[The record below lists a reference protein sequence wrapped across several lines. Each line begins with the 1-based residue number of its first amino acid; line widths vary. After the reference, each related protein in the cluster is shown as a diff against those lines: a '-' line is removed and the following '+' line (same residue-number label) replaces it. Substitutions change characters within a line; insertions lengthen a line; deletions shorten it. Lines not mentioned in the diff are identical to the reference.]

1 MMGNLA
7 IFLVL
12 LAAVAVFGWLATR
25 TLSRRLSVAM
35 VGLLSIGLVLGF
47 VNGVADLIQLDAPA
61 SNPTANGQVAGT
73 FESIGRNEE
82 FARFCEGCHS
92 SDRPMSVASDSVSI
106 SSGTPL
112 VFVPPEISLS
122 GGKVDAQEVVAY
134 SQAPGP
140 DLKVVASN
148 WTEADFIETI
158 RVGKD
163 PEGHILAHRMPWR
176 DISAFTTD
184 DDLRAY
190 YVSLRGLTQTE
201 TSAR

>member
-1 MMGNLA
+1 MGNLA

-12 LAAVAVFGWLATR
+12 LAAVAVLGWLATR

-47 VNGVADLIQLDAPA
+47 VNGVADLIQLDAPG
-61 SNPTANGQVAGT
+61 SSPTANDQVAGT
-73 FESIGRNEE
+73 LEPSGRSEE

-92 SDRPMSVASDSVSI
+92 SDHPMPVASNGAPI

-112 VFVPPEISLS
+112 VFVPREISLS
-122 GGKVDAQEVVAY
+122 ASNVDAQEVVAY

-140 DLKVVASN
+140 DLKVVVSD
-148 WTEADFIETI
+148 WTKADFSQTI

-163 PEGHILAHRMPWR
+163 PQGHILAHRMPCR

-184 DDLRAY
+184 DDLAAY
-190 YVSLRGLTQTE
+190 YASLRGLAQID